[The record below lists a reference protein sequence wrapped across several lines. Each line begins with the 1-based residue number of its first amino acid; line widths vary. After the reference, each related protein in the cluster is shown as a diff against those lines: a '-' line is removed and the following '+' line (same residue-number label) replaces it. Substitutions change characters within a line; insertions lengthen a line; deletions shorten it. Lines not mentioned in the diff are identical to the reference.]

1 MMSVG
6 LTQAQKPKF
15 MMTSAEFENNMK
27 SKSPLGYT
35 YGDVEIGEN
44 EYVATF
50 QKNSD
55 FILVR
60 LKDLRYF
67 SQYKTFSK
75 TATQNSGLY
84 QYQHCNAAYFQSMGI
99 SMLYLELFPINGSI
113 EISAK
118 KPLSKAE
125 MEKIVDELDLAKWE
139 NTTHWPTEIT
149 SDNQLDGVLLS
160 VEKKEASTEG
170 FAYEYHVK
178 IQYSQKLIQSVE
190 RIIAKYG
197 GEIDLVRMGNFIF
210 ICAVA
215 DNMESLKKGFKEG
228 ESVDFIYYRK
238 N

>member
-1 MMSVG
+1 MVSIG
-6 LTQAQKPKF
+6 LAQAQKPKF
-15 MMTSAEFENNMK
+15 LITSAEFETNMK
-27 SKSPLGYT
+27 TKSPLGYT

-44 EYVATF
+44 EFVATF

-55 FILVR
+55 FIIVR
-60 LKDLRYF
+60 LKDLRFF

-84 QYQHCNAAYFQSMGI
+84 QYQNCNVAYFQSMGV
-99 SMLYLELFPINGSI
+99 SMLYLELFPINGAI

-125 MEKIVDELDLAKWE
+125 MEKIVDELALAKWE
-139 NTTHWPTEIT
+139 NATRWPTEIT
-149 SDNQLDGVLLS
+149 PENQLDGVLLS

-178 IQYSQKLIQSVE
+178 VQYSQKLIASVE

-197 GEIDLVRMGNFIF
+197 GGLDVINMDKFTF
-210 ICAVA
+210 ICSVT
-215 DNMESLKKGFKEG
+215 DSMDSLKKDFKEG
-228 ESVDFIYYRK
+228 VEIEFVYYRK

>member
-1 MMSVG
+1 MISIG
-6 LTQAQKPKF
+6 FAQAQKPKF
-15 MMTSAEFENNMK
+15 MMTSAEFESNMK
-27 SKSPLGYT
+27 TKSPLGYA
-35 YGDVEIGEN
+35 YGGVEIGEN
-44 EYVATF
+44 EFVATF

-84 QYQHCNAAYFQSMGI
+84 QYQNCNVANFQSMGL
-99 SMLYLELFPINGSI
+99 SMLYLELLPINGSI

-125 MEKIVDELDLAKWE
+125 MEKIVDELGVAKWE
-139 NTTHWPTEIT
+139 NTTHWPSEIT

-160 VEKKEASTEG
+160 LEKKEASTEG

-178 IQYSQKLIQSVE
+178 VQYSQKLIASVE

-197 GEIDLVRMGNFIF
+197 GGIDLVRMGNFIF
-210 ICAVA
+210 ICGVA
-215 DNMESLKKGFKEG
+215 DTMESLKKGFKEG
-228 ESVDFIYYRK
+228 ESVEFIYYRK